1 MAKEIN
7 KHHNNI
13 YKTVRE
19 DLVMKFYGMRAGQFL
34 TGNMKEICKI
44 KVVAL
49 LNNLKHESA
58 GLIKLFSH
66 KKNFDQNQKLNRRND
81 SWICRR
87 SLGAPIFKHTKF
99 PASGLTYKECHSTG
113 HLTCG
118 PLAHYS
124 TGIWGHSCGRGQ

>member
-13 YKTVRE
+13 YKTVTE

-99 PASGLTYKECHSTG
+99 PASVMVQGDVGNEGYVVPLTS
-113 HLTCG
+113 
-118 PLAHYS
+118 S
-124 TGIWGHSCGRGQ
+124 